1 IPPTPPTQP
10 VQPVQAEQAQP
21 EQVSGIAISFNG
33 MECTFPL
40 PEEGRQP
47 IFLDIASAFSDDPTT
62 LLAHSNII
70 TVNGRFAR
78 LDEEIH
84 DGDVIVIE

>member
-1 IPPTPPTQP
+1 
-10 VQPVQAEQAQP
+10 
-21 EQVSGIAISFNG
+21 
-33 MECTFPL
+33 MDCTLPL
-40 PEEGRQP
+40 PEDGHQP
-47 IFLDIASAFSDDPTT
+47 IFLDITSAFSDDPTT

-70 TVNGRFAR
+70 TINGKFAR